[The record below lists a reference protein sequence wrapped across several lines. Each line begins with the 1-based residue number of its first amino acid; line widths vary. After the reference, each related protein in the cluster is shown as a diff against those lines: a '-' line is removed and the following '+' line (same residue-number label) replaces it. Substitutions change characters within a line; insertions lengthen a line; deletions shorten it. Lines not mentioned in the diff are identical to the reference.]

1 MSPLI
6 VPAPRWWELPDI
18 SGLRG
23 QGLPG
28 IDAGVTLAVMSMF
41 PGVLGDVRRGALDG
55 CVPAPEV
62 SNEGSEFGGT
72 FERGEGA

>member
-28 IDAGVTLAVMSMF
+28 IDAEATLAVMSVL
-41 PGVLGDVRRGALDG
+41 PGVLRDDRAKCGH
-55 CVPAPEV
+55 
-62 SNEGSEFGGT
+62 
-72 FERGEGA
+72 ERMSVEADP